1 MIGRYLKQTKR
12 FGNVC
17 SLLKVTKLSLETLN
31 QVINFQESFLFFIL
45 TIDCR
50 IVV

>member
-1 MIGRYLKQTKR
+1 MIGRYLQQTKR
-12 FGNVC
+12 FGNVG

-31 QVINFQESFLFFIL
+31 QVINFQESFSFLIL